1 MRLLI
6 HNQKGGV
13 GKTTTAANLGAA
25 LLRARR
31 ARAVLLADLDP
42 QMHLTAM
49 LGADTPAGA
58 WNVADWLG
66 GHAGA
71 AQPVAEEPGLTLIP
85 GAPLLPE
92 RLVLPA
98 ETAPGQWTLLDS
110 APGWSPQVEAVSHWA
125 DLVLCPLEP
134 DFLGL
139 SGASRL
145 LARFDDIGVPR
156 SRIRFLLCRFNGRL
170 GLHQD
175 VQARLTER
183 FGPDLVLAQTVRSS
197 VRIAE
202 APGFGRTIFAHA
214 PGSNGCTDYERLA
227 KSLAPAG
234 TPATGRNAA

>member
-25 LLRARR
+25 LLRAGR

-58 WNVADWLG
+58 WNVADWLSG
-66 GHAGA
+66 RAGA
-71 AQPVAEEPGLTLIP
+71 PRPVAEEPGLSLIP
-85 GAPLLPE
+85 GAALLPE
-92 RLVLPA
+92 HMVLPA
-98 ETAPGQWTLLDS
+98 QDQPGRWTLLDS
-110 APGWSPQVEAVSHWA
+110 APGWSAQIEAVSHWA
-125 DLVLCPLEP
+125 ELVLCPLEP

-145 LARFDDIGVPR
+145 LARFDEIGVPR
-156 SRIRFLLCRFNGRL
+156 SRIRFLLCRFNARL

-183 FGPDLVLAQTVRSS
+183 FGPELVLAQTVRSS

-214 PGSNGCTDYERLA
+214 PGSNGCTDYEHLA
-227 KSLAPAG
+227 KGLAPAG
-234 TPATGRNAA
+234 TPVPGRNAA

>member
-1 MRLLI
+1 MRVLI

-25 LLRARR
+25 LLRAGR
-31 ARAVLLADLDP
+31 ARTVLLADLDP

-58 WNVADWLG
+58 WNVADWL
-66 GHAGA
+66 AGRPGTP
-71 AQPVAEEPGLTLIP
+71 QPVAGEPGLTLVP
-85 GAPLLPE
+85 GTPD
-92 RLVLPA
+92 LPA
-98 ETAPGQWTLLDS
+98 RPTLPDDIAPGRWMLLDS
-110 APGWSPQVEAVSHWA
+110 APGWSPQIEAVSHWA

-145 LARFDDIGVPR
+145 LARFDESGVPR
-156 SRIRFLLCRFNGRL
+156 DRVRFLLCRFNPRL

-183 FGPDLVLAQTVRSS
+183 FGPELVLSQTVRSS

-202 APGFGRTIFAHA
+202 APGFGRTVFAHA
-214 PGSNGCTDYERLA
+214 PGSHGCTDYERLA
-227 KSLAPAG
+227 EGLTPAG
-234 TPATGRNAA
+234 TPATGRSAA